1 MASNNLFPPI
11 IDDYLP
17 AFLQADNSCNIVFK
31 LAQFNK
37 ESEFD
42 LSLTQI
48 TISNLNTNKSMLN
61 LNKYPNEIKIAA
73 ATLNSDGTYSVVL
86 NAADLK
92 TNKFEINTYYKIQVR
107 LTGIN
112 AEAYDKTKEAKVYYC
127 STYNK
132 NYINGWRVATEQKTR
147 EYINSLFPSNGQIDY
162 INKYL

>member
-92 TNKFEINTYYKIQVR
+92 PNKFEINT
-107 LTGIN
+107 
-112 AEAYDKTKEAKVYYC
+112 
-127 STYNK
+127 
-132 NYINGWRVATEQKTR
+132 
-147 EYINSLFPSNGQIDY
+147 
-162 INKYL
+162 